1 MSRGLGEKTRDEANV
16 KSGLSDVTDMRM
28 KTMMPHQPNH
38 ACCRECSTDSN
49 PLPVRRSVQPS
60 SQITSVNESS
70 VPPMPVTIVSEQP
83 EPTSPP
89 KQPTKSLGTFEIKF
103 LIDEDVANDL
113 MTWSSSH
120 FERDPHS
127 DPELGNGYRVNSLY
141 LDTALFDVF
150 HRSEGYRQQKF
161 RLRRYGNE
169 PTVWFEQK
177 RKRHGLVRK
186 KRVGVNDVDITRRL
200 VQAPDAD
207 WDGHW
212 YRHRVEERLLKPVCQ
227 ITYERVAFVKS
238 ISGIAARLT
247 IDSKLVAV
255 PATDWTVPQAPLQ
268 GESLLNGKRILE
280 LKFRGAMPVLF
291 RELVEHYRLQ
301 VTSFSKYRTAVERCH
316 ALNKGLPHDR
326 RGSSDA

>member
-1 MSRGLGEKTRDEANV
+1 MLDEKTRDEANDL
-16 KSGLSDVTDMRM
+16 SGLSNVTDVRM
-28 KTMMPHQPNH
+28 KKRMMPHQPNH

-49 PLPVRRSVQPS
+49 PLPVHRSVHPQSQLIRENETSVPQVPPNIVSDQAEPTQSQKQPS
-60 SQITSVNESS
+60 K
-70 VPPMPVTIVSEQP
+70 P
-83 EPTSPP
+83 
-89 KQPTKSLGTFEIKF
+89 LGTFEIKF
-103 LIDEDVANDL
+103 LIDEDVANEL
-113 MTWSSSH
+113 MNWSSSH
-120 FERDPHS
+120 LERDPHS
-127 DPELGNGYRVNSLY
+127 DPELGSGYRVNSLY

-169 PTVWFEQK
+169 STVWFEQK

-200 VQAPDAD
+200 VQTPDAD

-212 YRHRVEERLLKPVCQ
+212 YRHRIEERLLKPVCQ

-238 ISGIAARLT
+238 ISGTPARLT
-247 IDSKLVAV
+247 IDSKLVAA
-255 PATDWTVPQAPLQ
+255 PTTDWIVPQAPLD
-268 GESLLNGKRILE
+268 GEFLLNEKRILE

-291 RELVEHYRLQ
+291 RELVERHRLQ